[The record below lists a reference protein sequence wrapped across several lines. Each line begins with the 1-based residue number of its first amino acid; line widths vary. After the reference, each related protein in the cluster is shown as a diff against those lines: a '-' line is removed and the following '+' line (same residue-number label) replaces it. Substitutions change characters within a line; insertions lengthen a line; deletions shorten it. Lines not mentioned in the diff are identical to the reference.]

1 MICRAV
7 GVLTAVLAA
16 GVPGSFALSKERM
29 VSDAA
34 TRALDRATAD
44 WAHSSVLCAAYSGR
58 LEDTP
63 LDSPLVE
70 TNPNITGS
78 TQEALWGLFNKYAPP
93 PIHQPL
99 QSRLTISYIITE
111 CSHR

>member
-7 GVLTAVLAA
+7 RVLTAVLAV
-16 GVPGSFALSKERM
+16 GLPGCTAWTRERAL
-29 VSDAA
+29 SDAA

-58 LEDTP
+58 LEDVP

-70 TNPNITGS
+70 ANPNITGL
-78 TQEALWGLFNKYAPP
+78 TQEALWGLFTKYVQLM
-93 PIHQPL
+93 HNQT
-99 QSRLTISYIITE
+99 QRY
-111 CSHR
+111 